1 MKKKLMMVTLLLAG
15 LTMGACVD
23 DKESASVTAVREAK
37 TEQLEALA
45 AMNAAAAEARQAMAA
60 AEAAL
65 TKAEAEAAQAA
76 AELKQADAEIQKK
89 QAELNALQNEKKSL
103 ENQKLQATLEKELAA
118 LEVHKKQIEKDL
130 ADIDAQ
136 MQQQAILAQKA
147 LVQAQQDLV
156 LAEMWM
162 VNYEKQL
169 AVAKTQEEKERLEA
183 EQRELKRLSQ
193 AYVEAV
199 DDLNSAKE
207 ALLYLRRNLVN
218 AENRLAS
225 LEAGKDPLIADT
237 KNKIATKEMQLAK
250 YKEYVNYTEDLEA
263 LKASYNKLQGDY
275 DLAYDN
281 SRAAL
286 NHWLEN
292 VETPETDTLY
302 LEISNDKFY
311 QFAINRY
318 YEIDEEGNTAS
329 VQYPLNTYLP
339 YVYSSTKGVVY
350 SYEDE
355 NISSVTAN
363 IGDSLYCTEPEFN
376 ADIRLVEFKVNEQL
390 DRLTLWLENDQKTL
404 KEYQNAYDGNATK
417 GMWPYSVMVTDD
429 QGNLVPSDEACAN
442 IKDSIASLKKK
453 YEEATDPTEKSNLR
467 NNYNTFVG
475 YETTALNQIDSY
487 TSSVEYYTSSISL
500 LKEQWEMY
508 QKYDES
514 MAALKK
520 KFDAR
525 NKKQLEELAG
535 KVDAWYAWQKA
546 ESALK
551 AVKAERDAVAM
562 LLNGQR
568 ITDAENNPNEQ
579 LGAEALAAAIKK
591 LEDEIAELKE
601 SLEDFSNITSQ
612 EELVEQIKVQID
624 AQEAKIKV
632 YEMAVENAK
641 ADLEAAMAKAAGTET
656 EE

>member
-1 MKKKLMMVTLLLAG
+1 MMVTLLLAG
-15 LTMGACVD
+15 LTIGACVD

-45 AMNAAAAEARQAMAA
+45 AMNTAAAEARQAMAA

-89 QAELNALQNEKKSL
+89 QAELNALQNEQKSL

-130 ADIDAQ
+130 ADIDAG
-136 MQQQAILAQKA
+136 MQKQAIQAQIALA
-147 LVQAQQDLV
+147 QAQQNLV
-156 LAEMWM
+156 LAEKWM

-183 EQRELKRLSQ
+183 EQRELKTLSQ
-193 AYVEAV
+193 AYVDAV
-199 DDLNSAKE
+199 DNLNSAKNN
-207 ALLYLRRNLVN
+207 LLDLRRNLVY
-218 AENRLAS
+218 AENYLS
-225 LEAGKDPLIADT
+225 DLEAGKEPLIADT
-237 KNKIATKEMQLAK
+237 KNEIATKEMQLAK

-275 DLAYDN
+275 NLAFDN
-281 SRAAL
+281 SCAAQ
-286 NHWLEN
+286 NHWWEI
-292 VETPETDTLY
+292 VETPETDALD

-311 QFAINRY
+311 QFAINRN

-329 VQYPLNTYLP
+329 VQYPLNNYLP
-339 YVYSSTKGVVY
+339 YVYRRSKWVAY

-355 NISSVTAN
+355 NISSATQY

-390 DRLTLWLENDQKTL
+390 DQLTSWLENDQKTL
-404 KEYQNAYDGNATK
+404 KEYQNVYDGNAKK
-417 GMWPYSVMVTDD
+417 GMWPYNVRVTDG

-453 YEEATDPTEKSNLR
+453 YEEATDPTEKSNLS
-467 NNYNTFVG
+467 NDYNTFVG
-475 YETTALNQIDSY
+475 YETIALNQIDSY

-535 KVDAWYAWQKA
+535 KVDAWYAWKKA

-551 AVKAERDAVAM
+551 AVEAEKDAVAK
-562 LLNGQR
+562 LLNGQI
-568 ITDAENNPNEQ
+568 ITDIDGNPEQ
-579 LGAEALAAAIKK
+579 LLGAEALAAAIKK
-591 LEDEIAELKE
+591 LEDEIAKLKK
-601 SLEDFSNITSQ
+601 SLEDFSNITLQ

-624 AQEAKIKV
+624 AQEAEIKV